1 MTIKKILSLLICLIS
16 LKNFAYDHSYDVYGE
31 DENGNELS
39 GEIYSNNGDKAV
51 SGELEDD
58 YGNTIEFNGE
68 WDGEGHISGETE
80 DGVSVEL
87 DTN

>member
-1 MTIKKILSLLICLIS
+1 MRLIMFLDRSIKYQMTI
-16 LKNFAYDHSYDVYGE
+16 YGE

-58 YGNTIEFNGE
+58 YGNTVEFDGE
-68 WDGEGHISGETE
+68 WNGEGHISGETE
-80 DGVSVEL
+80 DGVPLEL
-87 DTN
+87 DAN